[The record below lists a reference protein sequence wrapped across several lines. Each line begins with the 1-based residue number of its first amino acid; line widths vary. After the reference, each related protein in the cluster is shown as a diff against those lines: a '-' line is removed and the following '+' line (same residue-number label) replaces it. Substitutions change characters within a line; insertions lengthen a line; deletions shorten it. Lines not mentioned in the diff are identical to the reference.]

1 MKLPKFKTKSNASS
15 FSDDLS
21 TLMNPVGENDPVFFD
36 EPHFNHMLRVERMR
50 SDRSKKPFLLLLI
63 DISRLI
69 ETSKD
74 MKVIDKVKEALKPS
88 LREIDIRG
96 WYHNNKT
103 IGVLFT
109 EIASIDEDA
118 IDDVIN
124 KISNRFRKKLNP
136 GWVRKIDISY
146 LIP

>member
-15 FSDDLS
+15 FADDLS

-74 MKVIDKVKEALKPS
+74 IKVIDKVKEALKPS

-109 EIASIDEDA
+109 EIASIDEDT